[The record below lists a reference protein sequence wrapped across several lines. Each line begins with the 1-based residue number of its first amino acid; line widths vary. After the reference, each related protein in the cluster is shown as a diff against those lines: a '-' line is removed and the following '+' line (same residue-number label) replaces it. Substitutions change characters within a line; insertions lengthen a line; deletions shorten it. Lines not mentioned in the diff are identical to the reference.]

1 MERKVEEISQE
12 LEQNTKEGENR
23 KEKNCSVKEL
33 HLNDRCFRNR
43 RERREEETIK
53 EFKKMS

>member
-1 MERKVEEISQE
+1 MERKAEEISQE

-33 HLNDRCFRNR
+33 SS
-43 RERREEETIK
+43 ERYMFQKQKRMQTK
-53 EFKKMS
+53 NV